1 MTPFPNNP
9 ICTHSVFFLLP
20 QIIKMVNHQYTIQ
33 NRNTK
38 QGDESDTCRDAERQP
53 AYPQGQNT
61 SDQRQRNRR
70 EDHKGIDYASECKEK
85 KQQNQKISIEVTKN
99 QRPLKEVI
107 EEVFVRYPELN
118 FKNKRRIMD
127 SMLEIIGE
135 EGSMPEVEIQNRTD
149 KMISAY
155 L

>member
-1 MTPFPNNP
+1 MR
-9 ICTHSVFFLLP
+9 L
-20 QIIKMVNHQYTIQ
+20 
-33 NRNTK
+33 
-38 QGDESDTCRDAERQP
+38 
-53 AYPQGQNT
+53 
-61 SDQRQRNRR
+61 R
-70 EDHKGIDYASECKEK
+70 EPPEAEK